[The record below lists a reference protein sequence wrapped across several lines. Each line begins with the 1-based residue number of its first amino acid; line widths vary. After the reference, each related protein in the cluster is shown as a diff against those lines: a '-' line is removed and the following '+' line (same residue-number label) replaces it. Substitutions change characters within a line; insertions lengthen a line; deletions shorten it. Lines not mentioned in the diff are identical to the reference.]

1 MERGVAVA
9 TAIDINAVVE
19 QIDKYH
25 AAFRCYKGLYYGRSV
40 LCMKKN
46 LKSIICVTIICLVIA
61 GQTIGVFADT
71 YYGLLKFGSRGT
83 AVVKLQQALIN
94 KGFSPGAADGIYGKM
109 TENAVIKYQQANK
122 LRIDG
127 IAGRE
132 TQSRLFAAAAV
143 ASRGTSYT
151 SADLYWLSRIIN
163 AEAEAESYTG
173 KVAVG
178 NVILNRVK
186 SSSFPNTVKGV
197 IFEYYK
203 GIPQFSPVAD
213 GTIYNDP
220 NADSIKAAK
229 AAFSGTSYAGNAT
242 YFFNPDK
249 SEGTW
254 IVNNKTFV
262 KRIGNHVFYK

>member
-1 MERGVAVA
+1 
-9 TAIDINAVVE
+9 
-19 QIDKYH
+19 
-25 AAFRCYKGLYYGRSV
+25 
-40 LCMKKN
+40 MKKN
-46 LKSIICVTIICLVIA
+46 LKGIICVTIVILLLI
-61 GQTIGVFADT
+61 GQAIGVFADT

-83 AVVKLQQALIN
+83 AVVKLQQALTN
-94 KGFSPGAADGIYGKM
+94 KGFSPGPADGIYGKK
-109 TENAVIKYQQANK
+109 TENAVIKFQQAYK

-132 TQSRLFAAAAV
+132 TQGRLFAASAA

-151 SADLYWLSRIIN
+151 SDDLYWLSRIIN
-163 AEAEAESYTG
+163 AEAEAEPYTG

-203 GIPQFSPVAD
+203 NIPQFTPVAD
-213 GTIYNDP
+213 GTIYNNP

-229 AAFSGTSYAGNAT
+229 AALSGTNYVGNAT
-242 YFFNPDK
+242 YFFNPAK

-254 IVNNKTFV
+254 IVNNKTYV
-262 KRIGNHVFYK
+262 KRIGSHVFYK

>member
-1 MERGVAVA
+1 
-9 TAIDINAVVE
+9 
-19 QIDKYH
+19 
-25 AAFRCYKGLYYGRSV
+25 
-40 LCMKKN
+40 MKNK
-46 LKSIICVTIICLVIA
+46 LKIIICVTIISLLVF
-61 GQTIGVFADT
+61 GQTLSVFGDT
-71 YYGLLKFGSRGT
+71 YYGVLKFRSRG
-83 AVVKLQQALIN
+83 AGVVHLQKELNN
-94 KGFSPGAADGIYGKM
+94 KGFSVGAADGIYGLK
-109 TENAVIKYQQANK
+109 TENAVIRYQQTYG

-127 IAGRE
+127 IAGRQ
-132 TQSRLFAAAAV
+132 TQTKLFGSA
-143 ASRGTSYT
+143 ASRGTSYSST
-151 SADLYWLSRIIN
+151 DLYWLSRIIH

-213 GTIYNDP
+213 GTIYNNP
-220 NADSIKAAK
+220 NSDSIKAAK
-229 AAFSGTSYAGNAT
+229 AAFSGTNVVGNST

-254 IVNNKTFV
+254 IVKNKSME

>member
-1 MERGVAVA
+1 
-9 TAIDINAVVE
+9 
-19 QIDKYH
+19 
-25 AAFRCYKGLYYGRSV
+25 
-40 LCMKKN
+40 MKRN
-46 LKSIICVTIICLVIA
+46 LKNIIFVTIISMLLV
-61 GQTIGVFADT
+61 GQTISVFGDT
-71 YYGLLKFGSRGT
+71 YYGLLKFRSRGS
-83 AVVKLQQALIN
+83 AVVHLQQALKN
-94 KGFSPGAADGIYGKM
+94 KGFSPGSADGIYGKM
-109 TENAVIKYQQANK
+109 TENAVIKFQQANK

-132 TQSRLFAAAAV
+132 TQARLFATAAA

-151 SADLYWLSRIIN
+151 STDLYWLSRIIN
-163 AEAEAESYTG
+163 AEAEAESYAG

-178 NVILNRVK
+178 NVIMNRVK
-186 SSSFPNTVKGV
+186 SSAFPNTVKGV

-213 GTIYNDP
+213 GTVYNDP
-220 NADSIKAAK
+220 NGDSIKAAK
-229 AAFSGTSYAGNAT
+229 AAFNGTSYVGNAT

-254 IVNNKTFV
+254 IVKNKVYV

>member
-1 MERGVAVA
+1 
-9 TAIDINAVVE
+9 
-19 QIDKYH
+19 
-25 AAFRCYKGLYYGRSV
+25 
-40 LCMKKN
+40 MKKS
-46 LKSIICVTIICLVIA
+46 LKLIICVTIISILLI

-71 YYGLLKFGSRGT
+71 YYGLLKFRSRGT
-83 AVVKLQQALIN
+83 AVVKLQQALN
-94 KGFSPGAADGIYGKM
+94 AKGYSIGAADGIYGKK
-109 TENAVIKYQQANK
+109 TENAVIRFQQANR

-127 IAGRE
+127 FAGRE
-132 TQSRLFAAAAV
+132 TQGKLFNTTTLAA
-143 ASRGTSYT
+143 RGTSSQAST
-151 SADLYWLSRIIN
+151 DLYWLSRIIH
-163 AEAEAESYTG
+163 AEAEAEPYAG

-186 SSSFPNTVKGV
+186 SDDFPDTVKSV

-213 GTIYNDP
+213 GTIYNAP
-220 NADSIKAAK
+220 NADSIRAAK
-229 AAFSGTSYAGNAT
+229 AAMSGTNYVGNAT

-254 IVNNKTFV
+254 IINNKTVV

>member
-1 MERGVAVA
+1 
-9 TAIDINAVVE
+9 
-19 QIDKYH
+19 
-25 AAFRCYKGLYYGRSV
+25 
-40 LCMKKN
+40 MKKN
-46 LKSIICVTIICLVIA
+46 LKSIICITIISLLLM
-61 GQTIGVFADT
+61 GQTIGVFGDT
-71 YYGLLKFGSRGT
+71 YYGLLKFGSRGA
-83 AVVKLQQALIN
+83 AVVQLQQALKN
-94 KGFSPGAADGIYGKM
+94 KGFSPGSADGIYGKL
-109 TENAVIKYQQANK
+109 TENAVIKFQQANK

-132 TQSRLFAAAAV
+132 TQSKLFDNAV

-151 SADLYWLSRIIN
+151 TTDLYWLSRIIH

-213 GTIYNDP
+213 GTIYNTP
-220 NADSIKAAK
+220 NSDSIKAAK
-229 AAFSGTSYAGNAT
+229 AAFSGTSYVGNAT

-249 SEGTW
+249 SEGAW
-254 IVNNKTFV
+254 IIKNKTYV

>member
-1 MERGVAVA
+1 
-9 TAIDINAVVE
+9 
-19 QIDKYH
+19 
-25 AAFRCYKGLYYGRSV
+25 
-40 LCMKKN
+40 MKKYI
-46 LKSIICVTIICLVIA
+46 KTIICVTIISLLLV

-71 YYGLLKFGSRGT
+71 YYGLLKFGNRGT
-83 AVVKLQQALIN
+83 AVVQLQQALKA
-94 KGFSPGAADGIYGKM
+94 KGYQAGSADGIYGKM
-109 TENAVIKYQQANK
+109 TENAVIKFQQANR

-127 IAGRE
+127 FAGRE
-132 TQSRLFAAAAV
+132 TQSKLFATTVASSSGTSYTTTV

-151 SADLYWLSRIIN
+151 TNDLYWLSRIIN
-163 AEAEAESYTG
+163 AEAEAEPYTG

-186 SSSFPNTVKGV
+186 SNLFPNTIKGV

-213 GTIYNDP
+213 ATIYNAP

-229 AAFSGTSYAGNAT
+229 AVLSGTSIVGNAT

-249 SEGTW
+249 SEGKW
-254 IVNNKTFV
+254 IVENKTVV
-262 KRIGNHVFYK
+262 KRIGNHVFYE